1 MIQYDI
7 SDKGAMGMTA
17 ALNLIRVERSL
28 FNGDDRPLG
37 LNEVQ
42 QVTQTTDQNSRTGAD
57 GLGLT
62 LLGLFG
68 ETGSLLSEL
77 KKKQRDQDA
86 YYGYRESV
94 IEELGDVIWYFSN
107 TTLRAGLQLSAL
119 ADKIPATL
127 SDWSYHGRSS
137 PTAFADLQKPR
148 QELAGPLSG
157 DRVEHHLL
165 SLAGKVGRLLENF
178 TAGRIADNRD
188 VLSADLVEIFR
199 ELIAAADGA
208 EVSLE
213 EAALGNIEKTLGRWP
228 KIRDFG
234 ALYDETEDDDEQ
246 LPRRI
251 VMTFKE
257 KDVAGKKYVLQQCN
271 GLNIGDRLT
280 DNRVPEDDYRFHD
293 VFHLAYAAIL
303 GWSPVLRALFKV
315 KRKSK
320 PAKDENEDGA
330 RAALIEEGIAT
341 WVFNHGA
348 RLQDFRNVARLDHAL
363 LRAIRDLVKGYE
375 VENRPLWQW
384 EFAILE
390 GFRIFR
396 ELRTHR
402 GGVVTADLHDHSIKF
417 ESR

>member
-1 MIQYDI
+1 MA
-7 SDKGAMGMTA
+7 STLK
-17 ALNLIRVERSL
+17 LIRVERPL
-28 FNGDDRPLG
+28 FEGEDKPLG
-37 LNEVQ
+37 LNEFQ
-42 QVTQTTDQNSRTGAD
+42 QFTQTTDQNARSGAD

-107 TTLRAGLQLSAL
+107 ATLRAGLPLSSL

-127 SDWSYHGRSS
+127 SDWSYHGRALPS
-137 PTAFADLQKPR
+137 TFADLQRPR

-157 DRVEHHLL
+157 ERVEHHLL
-165 SLAGKVGRLLENF
+165 SMAGKVGRLLENF
-178 TAGRIADNRD
+178 TVGRIADNRD
-188 VLSADLVEIFR
+188 VLSADMVEIFR
-199 ELIAAADGA
+199 ALVVAADGA

-213 EAALGNIEKTLGRWP
+213 EAALANIEKTLGRWP
-228 KIRDFG
+228 ATRDFG
-234 ALYDETEDDDEQ
+234 RLYDEDEDEDEQ

-257 KDVAGKKYVLQQCN
+257 KDIEGKKYVLQQCN
-271 GLNIGDRLT
+271 GINVGDRLT
-280 DNRVPEDDYRFHD
+280 DNRVPGDDYRFHD

-303 GWSPVLRALFKV
+303 GWSPVLRALFRV

-320 PAKDENEDGA
+320 PAFDENEDGA

-348 RLQDFRNVARLDHAL
+348 RLQDFRSVSRLDHSL
-363 LRAIRDLVKGYE
+363 LRAIRDLSRGYE

-384 EFAILE
+384 EHAVLE

-396 ELRTHR
+396 ELRIHR
-402 GGVVTADLHDHSIKF
+402 GGVVTADLNEHSIKF
-417 ESR
+417 EPR